1 MDQNKINIT
10 IFVYIHCISNKY
22 DNIYILVLLTIIRLN
37 YVIMLIIIFR
47 QTHSLINNIHW

>member
-22 DNIYILVLLTIIRLN
+22 DNIYISIVNNNKIKLCYYAN
-37 YVIMLIIIFR
+37 YNI
-47 QTHSLINNIHW
+47 QPSHSLINNIH